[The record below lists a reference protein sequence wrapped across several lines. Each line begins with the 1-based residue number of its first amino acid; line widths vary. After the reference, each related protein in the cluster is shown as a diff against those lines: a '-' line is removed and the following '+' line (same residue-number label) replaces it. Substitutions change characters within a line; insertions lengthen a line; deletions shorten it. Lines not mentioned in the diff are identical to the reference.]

1 VKKYPFSKK
10 AMKAMIAASIA
21 FTPLATTGVVFQ
33 GEKVE
38 AAAADYSSVS
48 TLVDYLDRVYD
59 QLDET
64 PDQQA
69 LEAAQGKLNSITDAQ
84 WDGYAL
90 RIALNKTE
98 KVAEKQE
105 LFGAILELF
114 ASANVADLEQKITTF
129 RSTQAGNVDAVF
141 GQNVTV
147 EKVLAFLADVELQ
160 YLNSLRGVN
169 LDNLTDAQLYGY
181 FTQAINKVDKNKH
194 ADVALAFVLNID
206 LAATKEVLKE
216 VSNEIDGTG
225 AARAAFINA
234 LQEVQLPPLGGGG
247 GPVGPQPPVTPPPGD
262 AVVVT
267 PVKEE
272 VGNDVI
278 SKIPAEKVQE
288 IVDAITAEKS
298 VISIPLEATAEGK
311 TAVASVPANLF
322 TQALAKNPAA
332 TVEIKAEGATY
343 KLPVAEVNVTA
354 LAAALGVNAADVS
367 ISISV
372 NVVPN
377 SEVAEEVKEND
388 LSLASKVV
396 EFHVEAKA
404 GDKQQSITTF
414 SSYVERTITGDTT
427 FDTKTSVAVR
437 FNEDGSITAV
447 PTLFDEKD
455 ATIKSVTNSKYAIV
469 ENDVTFSD
477 VNNGRTFAEE
487 YIETLASKYI
497 VKGKGDGTY
506 ASGAEMTRAEFT
518 ALLIRALAL
527 PGKEYDKSFSDVK
540 GNEWFNENG
549 ELMAAIETGIV
560 KGLGNGKFGPTQKIK
575 RSEAAAMISRALELD
590 LIKFDESKLATE
602 KKVTDFKDAKYTA
615 DWAKEAIE
623 KVYQAGIMTGKG
635 NGSFD
640 PNGNTT
646 RAEMAKILAE
656 FLIAAE
662 LMNDIE

>member
-1 VKKYPFSKK
+1 MKKYPFSKK